1 MVLLLLEGVNVEML
15 LVCCWYA
22 AVGYDAVGYD
32 GQRRLSTADM
42 IFAYICVR

>member
-1 MVLLLLEGVNVEML
+1 MVLLLLLEGVNVEML

-22 AVGYDAVGYD
+22 AVGYD

-42 IFAYICVR
+42 IFAYNCVR